1 MKLSYSKY
9 KYPLLAI
16 ALMLLIGGIFS
27 YRGLKTGLF
36 PDITFPK
43 IKVIADAGQ
52 QPVDKMMTT
61 VTIPL
66 ENIIRRTEGLQYIR
80 STTSRGSCEI
90 SVFLD
95 WSTDINTAKSQIES
109 FINQSQGD
117 ILPNTITSVEKMN
130 PSILPVMGYSL
141 EGEGLSQVDLKKIA
155 KYQIKPYLAATPGVS
170 DIAVIGGKDK
180 EYQIELKPYV
190 IHTLGISIASVTS
203 AVVNSNILQSN
214 GYASD
219 YNRMYLT
226 LTDNAVDDLDDLRNL
241 VIINSPNRLIRL
253 KDIAEVKVTEAKS
266 YTKILANGKNVPLI
280 AVIKQPNANLV
291 EVNNT
296 IEKKIRELESIL
308 PKGVKLLPYYKQA
321 DFVNTSISSIKD
333 VLWIGLVLALLV
345 VILFLRSFSASM
357 VVLFTIPLS
366 LSLTLIVL
374 DAIGYTFNIMT
385 LGAIAAA
392 IGTDEPAR
400 RARAGAST
408 GTPEPGRQ
416 VCRGCK

>member
-16 ALMLLIGGIFS
+16 ALMLLIGGVFS

-117 ILPNTITSVEKMN
+117 ILPNTTTSVEKMN

-190 IHTLGISIASVTS
+190 IHTLGISIAAVTS

-214 GYASD
+214 G
-219 YNRMYLT
+219 
-226 LTDNAVDDLDDLRNL
+226 
-241 VIINSPNRLIRL
+241 
-253 KDIAEVKVTEAKS
+253 
-266 YTKILANGKNVPLI
+266 
-280 AVIKQPNANLV
+280 
-291 EVNNT
+291 
-296 IEKKIRELESIL
+296 
-308 PKGVKLLPYYKQA
+308 
-321 DFVNTSISSIKD
+321 
-333 VLWIGLVLALLV
+333 
-345 VILFLRSFSASM
+345 
-357 VVLFTIPLS
+357 
-366 LSLTLIVL
+366 
-374 DAIGYTFNIMT
+374 
-385 LGAIAAA
+385 
-392 IGTDEPAR
+392 
-400 RARAGAST
+400 
-408 GTPEPGRQ
+408 
-416 VCRGCK
+416 